1 MLPKLSSSS
10 SFNSYLSNLFVSEND
25 MPMVRRSLDVDAEY
39 TEAFHTKSF
48 LNIWAEAHEQPK
60 PTPSP
65 TNFQHNSNS
74 CPLPNFLLE
83 PTQSSL
89 LAAAAASGGGA
100 ALFDYLDA
108 TLQSSSACALLLT
121 AISRT
126 RSIDRSV
133 RRHLHRHA
141 CGGSAA
147 ADLSAYIDLGNP
159 LSSQNLSPFHRT
171 HSLYPPLLARLTEE
185 RRRIRRAARAVLA
198 AKKAAGII
206 IIAAVGTAAVAAAV
220 ILAHAAAAVVAA
232 AAVPALSAGC
242 RRRWRRWVSV
252 KWMETAGRKV
262 DAAARGAY
270 IVGRDMDTVS
280 RMVRRVHDEV
290 EHRRDVVR
298 LMLRSGEGEMAR
310 EVVRELEM
318 GEVGFEEQIEE
329 LEEHV
334 YLCLLTINRSRRLV
348 HG

>member
-10 SFNSYLSNLFVSEND
+10 SFNSYLSNLFASEND
-25 MPMVRRSLDVDAEY
+25 IPMVRRSLDVDAEY

-48 LNIWAEAHEQPK
+48 LNIWDEAHEHPK
-60 PTPSP
+60 PSPSQA
-65 TNFQHNSNS
+65 NFQPNSNS

-89 LAAAAASGGGA
+89 LAAATASGGGA
-100 ALFDYLDA
+100 ALLDYLDA
-108 TLQSSSACALLLT
+108 TLQSSSACAVLLT
-121 AISRT
+121 AINST
-126 RSIDRSV
+126 RSIHRSV
-133 RRHLHRHA
+133 QHHLHRHA
-141 CGGSAA
+141 GGGSAA

-159 LSSQNLSPFHRT
+159 LSSQNLSAFHRT

-185 RRRIRRAARAVLA
+185 RRRIRRAARAVSA
-198 AKKAAGII
+198 AKKAAGIV
-206 IIAAVGTAAVAAAV
+206 IIAAVGTAAIILTHSVAAAV
-220 ILAHAAAAVVAA
+220 VVAA
-232 AAVPALSAGC
+232 AALPALSGRC

-252 KWMETAGRKV
+252 KWMEKAGRKV

-298 LMLRSGEGEMAR
+298 LMLRSGELGEMAR

-348 HG
+348 HV